1 MELTQPPKVITIDL
15 NKAVALVATAIITAL
30 VGGAFTGYSIA
41 VSDHFRITALAE
53 EVETLDNGTVKKEQY
68 QANQEEILRRFDQHS
83 ADLKVVQSD
92 VKTLLLKAR

>member
-1 MELTQPPKVITIDL
+1 MEVTQPPKVITLDL

-53 EVETLDNGTVKKEQY
+53 EVSTLDKDTVKKEQY
-68 QANQEEILRRFDQHS
+68 QANQEEILRRFETVNS
-83 ADLKVVQSD
+83 ELKVIQSD
-92 VKTLLLKAR
+92 VKTLLQKSR